1 MSTVINYAQ
10 LFGWNSVPAAA
21 VFAAVYSLLAAFFL
35 FKIIRERRY
44 VLFIMTSF
52 CLIRLTAFIMRAISA
67 GVSSVGE
74 NEGIF
79 IGAEVLFSVGFFGLL
94 YGTYILVVDRLELC
108 DNTNIPIPI
117 IGTILNLV
125 RNRRVFRICLVIC
138 VALGITGIDITS
150 ANLTSTV
157 GTDLRKAS
165 AIIFLVLTIIQVLQ
179 TLVLIAAEHRD
190 KDSLKY
196 TSTSFGA
203 KHAPLL
209 FGVIAL
215 MLLIREIFSVATL
228 NQFSKANNE
237 HFWYPLVA
245 VPELICVLVYAI
257 PGVIPPKVPPK
268 VTETTDLPM
277 YTK

>member
-1 MSTVINYAQ
+1 V
-10 LFGWNSVPAAA
+10 
-21 VFAAVYSLLAAFFL
+21 
-35 FKIIRERRY
+35 
-44 VLFIMTSF
+44 
-52 CLIRLTAFIMRAISA
+52 RLTAFIMRAISA
-67 GVSSVGE
+67 SVSSVGE

-125 RNRRVFRICLVIC
+125 RNHRVFRICLVIC

-157 GTDLRKAS
+157 GTNLRKAS
-165 AIIFLVLTIIQVLQ
+165 VIIFLVLTIIQVLQ
-179 TLVLIAAEHRD
+179 TLVLITAEHQGMFPSRY
-190 KDSLKY
+190 SQNLK
-196 TSTSFGA
+196 SNKPFN
-203 KHAPLL
+203 
-209 FGVIAL
+209 VIAL

-228 NQFSKANNE
+228 DQFWKANGNE

-245 VPELICVLVYAI
+245 VPKLKYLC
-257 PGVIPPKVPPK
+257 PGLCYSRS
-268 VTETTDLPM
+268 D
-277 YTK
+277 